1 MKLGLIFGLIFV
13 FFTGCSSG
21 GSGDAM
27 PITQDNINKYAK
39 KMSVSAKA
47 VSMGDSNIEKAIQIY
62 KVPLEDMGYD
72 FDATIINTVKV
83 LQKAGY
89 TSLSTTVMKMILPI
103 LHIVNENPELVV
115 EKGLVSEDT
124 KDKILMYNKFHEM
137 KPEVMQ
143 ALQYVETCQN
153 DNNDIC
159 TIKQYVKILL
169 DSKFLS
175 PHENYE
181 YKTEF
186 LNLSVDNV
194 FYKVDEDRRSELAG
208 KIMMA
213 DGKENK
219 VKAQK
224 EYDEFEKN
232 VRIYQDVSN
241 NYQSRFNY
249 KVPYREF
256 GKYLIHQNGKKVNA
270 NGFIAI
276 YTKPF
281 KLKDGTIEQL
291 KNYNPWWLN

>member
-1 MKLGLIFGLIFV
+1 MKLGFIFGLLFII
-13 FFTGCSSG
+13 FTGCSSG

-27 PITQDNINKYAK
+27 PITQDNINEYAK
-39 KMSVSAKA
+39 KMSASAKA
-47 VSMGDSNIEKAIQIY
+47 VSMSDSNIEKTIQIY

-83 LQKAGY
+83 LQNAGY
-89 TSLSTTVMKMILPI
+89 TSLSTTTMKIILPI

-115 EKGLVSEDT
+115 ENGLVSEDT
-124 KDKILMYNKFHEM
+124 KDKILTYNKFHEM
-137 KPEVMQ
+137 KPEVIQ
-143 ALQYVETCQN
+143 ALEYVEKCQ
-153 DNNDIC
+153 DSNNDIC
-159 TIKQYVKILL
+159 SIKQYVQILL
-169 DSKFLS
+169 ENNFLS

-194 FYKVDEDRRSELAG
+194 LYKVDEDKRSELAR
-208 KIMMA
+208 KTMIA
-213 DGKENK
+213 DGKENRE
-219 VKAQK
+219 KAQK

-232 VRIYQDVSN
+232 VRMYQDLSN
-241 NYQSRFNY
+241 NYQSLFNY

-270 NGFIAI
+270 NGFIAV

-291 KNYNPWWLN
+291 KNYNPWWLE